1 MRGFKLFPVPNGTE
15 WLRSPGHHGC
25 MPKKKAKKDYGKA
38 TLAGVKKEMAKPRV
52 AKSARKKYTNLAM
65 PVVLTK
71 PRKPPDREAAE
82 GQFEASR
89 RTSNKT

>member
-1 MRGFKLFPVPNGTE
+1 
-15 WLRSPGHHGC
+15 

-52 AKSARKKYTNLAM
+52 AKSARKKYTNLAS
-65 PVVLTK
+65 PVFLTEA
-71 PRKPPDREAAE
+71 RKSPSREAAE

-89 RTSNKT
+89 QTSSKT

>member
-1 MRGFKLFPVPNGTE
+1 
-15 WLRSPGHHGC
+15 

-71 PRKPPDREAAE
+71 PRKPPDREAAD

-89 RTSNKT
+89 QTSSKT